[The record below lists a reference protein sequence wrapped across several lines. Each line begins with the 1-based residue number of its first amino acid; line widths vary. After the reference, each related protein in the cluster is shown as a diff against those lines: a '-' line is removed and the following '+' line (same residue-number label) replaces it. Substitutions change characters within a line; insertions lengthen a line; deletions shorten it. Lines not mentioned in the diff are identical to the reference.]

1 MAYKNIGVCYHDL
14 NPEAGDLARAI
25 ADRIGPGRTVAIAN
39 QDELDNN
46 PDTLSGSDLIV
57 TIGGDGTIL
66 RGVHAAA
73 PRGVPVLGV
82 NMGRVGF
89 MSDVDSDQ
97 ALGGID
103 WYLDGNARVEEREM
117 VRAEVVGSGQPP
129 LDALNDVT
137 IARGHLLRVIEVST
151 EVDGVHF
158 ATFRGDGVVVATAT
172 GSTGYALSLG
182 GPVMDPMSRD
192 YLVKP
197 IATHM
202 SQFGGVVIKS
212 TSTLELTVIARAPAT
227 LNADGFMDVELSNGQ
242 TVRVS
247 HSPHRARFLR
257 SQPPSAFWG
266 SLSMRL
272 GIRKGAPPG
281 TERDPGQ
288 SDTIE
293 AH

>member
-1 MAYKNIGVCYHDL
+1 MAYKNIGICYHDL
-14 NPEAGDLARAI
+14 NPEAGELARAI
-25 ADRIGPGRTVAIAN
+25 ADRIAPKRAVAAAN
-39 QDELDNN
+39 QDELDSN
-46 PDTLSGSDLIV
+46 PEVLSGSDLII

-89 MSDVDSDQ
+89 MSDFDSDE
-97 ALGGID
+97 ALDRID

-117 VRAEVVGSGQPP
+117 VRAEVLGSGLSP

-137 IARGHLLRVIEVST
+137 IARGHQLRVIEVST

-212 TSTLELTVIARAPAT
+212 TSTLELTVIARTPAT
-227 LNADGFMDVELSNGQ
+227 LNADGFMDVDLTSGQ

-257 SQPPSAFWG
+257 SEPPSAFWG

-272 GIRKGAPPG
+272 GIRKGARPG
-281 TERDPGQ
+281 SEREPGE
-288 SDTIE
+288 SDTI
-293 AH
+293 